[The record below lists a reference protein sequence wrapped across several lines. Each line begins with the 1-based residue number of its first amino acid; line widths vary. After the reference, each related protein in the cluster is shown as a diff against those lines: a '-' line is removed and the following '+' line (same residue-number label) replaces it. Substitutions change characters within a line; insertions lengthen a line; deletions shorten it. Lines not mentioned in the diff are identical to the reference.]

1 MLVTFFH
8 LTITVVPSGTYNEI
22 CEIDF
27 GAFFLFKVTYLYDN
41 HMLSVSSMV
50 RTLTEPVKKDEDK
63 KNIYENI
70 KKMKRTRYCFD
81 KLKECMTHLCMN

>member
-63 KNIYENI
+63 KKYIWKY
-70 KKMKRTRYCFD
+70 KKDEKDTILFR
-81 KLKECMTHLCMN
+81 